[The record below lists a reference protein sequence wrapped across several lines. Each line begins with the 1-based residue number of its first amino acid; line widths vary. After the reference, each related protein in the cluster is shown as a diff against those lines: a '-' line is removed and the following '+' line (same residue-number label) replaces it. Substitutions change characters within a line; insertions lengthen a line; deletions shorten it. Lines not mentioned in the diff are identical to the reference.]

1 MNAVKSRLKSVV
13 LAALIA
19 AYAVMWV
26 GGVGHY
32 ALYGRPPLDA
42 PWAASVFL
50 SLAGALVV
58 TTSRGTDLIGLFVAA
73 LLGFIAEIIG
83 VRYGFI
89 FSPYRYTE
97 VLQPQLFGVPL
108 VMFSAWL
115 TLVAYCRQM
124 LVNLKLPALVE
135 TTLAALWM
143 TAIDLV
149 IDPLAANWLGYWRWA
164 QSGAYYGIP
173 LRNFIGW
180 FVVSFI
186 IFSGLRVLSPAAAAA
201 NCDLLLARENQAARY
216 VGLSIVLFFT
226 AIALFFGLVL
236 AGSIGLGLCLAHLA
250 LARLLIGRLEIPAP
264 AGRNI
269 YRSGG
274 RKDDQSPSAERRCPA
289 PGQAGQRRPGV
300 ETEISDRK
308 K

>member
-1 MNAVKSRLKSVV
+1 MNAIKLKSKSFAI
-13 LAALIA
+13 AALTA
-19 AYAVMWV
+19 AYAVMWI

-50 SLAGALVV
+50 TLAGLLVV
-58 TTSRGTDLIGLFVAA
+58 ITSRGRDLIGLFVAA
-73 LLGFIAEIIG
+73 LLGFVAEIIG

-89 FSPYRYTE
+89 FSPYRYTD

-124 LVNLKLPALVE
+124 LINLKLPALAE
-135 TTLAALWM
+135 ATLAALWM

-149 IDPLAANWLGYWRWA
+149 IDPLAANQLGYWRWA

-186 IFSGLRVLSPAAAAA
+186 IFSGFRSMWQK
-201 NCDLLLARENQAARY
+201 NQAARY

-226 AIALFFGLVL
+226 AIALSSGLVL
-236 AGSIGLGLCLAHLA
+236 AGSIGLGLCLSHLA
-250 LARLLIGRLEIPAP
+250 LARPLRAMAP
-264 AGRNI
+264 
-269 YRSGG
+269 S
-274 RKDDQSPSAERRCPA
+274 QTA
-289 PGQAGQRRPGV
+289 PRA
-300 ETEISDRK
+300 
-308 K
+308 

>member
-1 MNAVKSRLKSVV
+1 MSAVKLKLKSF
-13 LAALIA
+13 ALVALTI
-19 AYAVMWV
+19 AYAVMWI

-50 SLAGALVV
+50 LLAGLLVV
-58 TTSRGTDLIGLFVAA
+58 ITSRKKDLIGLFIAA
-73 LLGFIAEIIG
+73 LLGFVAEIIG

-124 LVNLKLPALVE
+124 LMKMLMNLKLPALVE
-135 TTLAALWM
+135 TALAALWM

-149 IDPLAANWLGYWRWA
+149 IDPLAANQLGYWRWA

-186 IFSGLRVLSPAAAAA
+186 IFSGFRSTW
-201 NCDLLLARENQAARY
+201 RENQAARY
-216 VGLSIVLFFT
+216 VGLSVVLFFT
-226 AIALFFGLVL
+226 AIALSFGLAL

-250 LARLLIGRLEIPAP
+250 LARLCGTVRRFEI
-264 AGRNI
+264 
-269 YRSGG
+269 
-274 RKDDQSPSAERRCPA
+274 
-289 PGQAGQRRPGV
+289 
-300 ETEISDRK
+300 
-308 K
+308 